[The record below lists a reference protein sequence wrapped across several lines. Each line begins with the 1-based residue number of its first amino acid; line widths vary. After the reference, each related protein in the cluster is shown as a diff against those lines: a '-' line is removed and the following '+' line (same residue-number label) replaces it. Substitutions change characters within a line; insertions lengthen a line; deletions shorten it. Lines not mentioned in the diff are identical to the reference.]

1 MKPIVRYSCLFVL
14 VMVVSAIAHLPAQ
27 VVFTHLP
34 LPTGLVIQGVD
45 GTVWHGSAKQVR
57 WQQQNWGQVQWQ
69 WDWSALFTA
78 KAQLNVR
85 FGRGSDKQVQGKGVV
100 GYDFSGPF
108 AEHMVLSL
116 PAEQVQPYLRLPV
129 PVSLQGQIE
138 LTLRHYRYQAPWC
151 AQAEGV
157 LAWTQS
163 EIGTPLGKLELGPIM
178 ADLSC
183 QQSVLTVHGSQQNKQ
198 MSSEFSAE
206 VQADRRFS
214 AQAWFKPGAD
224 FPTRLA
230 EQLNYLPTPDG
241 LGRYSFNQQGR
252 F

>member
-1 MKPIVRYSCLFVL
+1 MKPIVGYISVFIL
-14 VMVVSAIAHLPAQ
+14 VMLISAVVHLPAQ
-27 VVFTHLP
+27 VVFSYLPFPSHLS
-34 LPTGLVIQGVD
+34 VQGVS
-45 GTVWHGSAKQVR
+45 GTMWNGSAKQVR
-57 WQQQNWGQVQWQ
+57 WQQRNWGELQWQ
-69 WDWSALFTA
+69 WEWSAILKA

-85 FGRGSDKQVQGKGVV
+85 FGRGSDQRLQGKGVV

-108 AEHMVLSL
+108 AQNMVFSL

-129 PVSLQGQIE
+129 PVTLQGQIE
-138 LTLRHYRYQAPWC
+138 LTLRDYRYQSPWC
-151 AQAEGV
+151 AQAEGM

-163 EIGTPLGKLELGPIM
+163 EVGTPLGKLSLGPVM

-183 QQSVLTVHGSQQNKQ
+183 QQNVLTIHGSQQNTQ

-206 VQADRRFS
+206 VQADQRFS
-214 AQAWFKPGAD
+214 TQAWFKPGVD
-224 FPTRLA
+224 FPTSLGQ
-230 EQLNYLPTPDG
+230 QLKYLPTPDG